1 MGRLPAGNEETPD
14 PDRQTHAT
22 VQNEPDRE
30 TNRYTYYSKNPA
42 RYTEE
47 QKEPE
52 KQIMVQTQAEE
63 L

>member
-1 MGRLPAGNEETPD
+1 MKRLRIQT
-14 PDRQTHAT
+14 DRQTHAT

-47 QKEPE
+47 HKEPE
-52 KQIMVQTQAEE
+52 KQITVQTSNPESQTQ
-63 L
+63 LG

>member
-1 MGRLPAGNEETPD
+1 MKRLRIQT
-14 PDRQTHAT
+14 DRQTHAT